1 MLVILFDHRPK
12 ETRRDLYDRE
22 EELSALH
29 SASSEPIIL
38 LTGVRRIGKTSVLK
52 VFLNELEVP
61 HALVDVRLP
70 LTSYKSLYS
79 LFSDILSQINKKK
92 SIKSYVEHINGIS
105 ILGVNISL
113 SWDPRDKPSLLTVM
127 DNLNQAGRVILAF
140 DEAQNLRGKLSNEF
154 LSLIAH
160 CYDYCRNMT
169 FVLTGSEIGLL
180 YDFLKMEDP
189 SSPLYGRHVEEIRLN
204 KFNEQESLDFLKQGF
219 SQVGITTP
227 AEVLNYAVKKLDGVV
242 GWLTEFGYRCVKNR
256 QVRRELVDEVAEN
269 AVRTVLQELSH
280 FSKDYTMVVEALAR
294 GYGKWN
300 EIKRYVEEKKRRVIY
315 DAELRRYLVNLEKR
329 GYVSR
334 VERGRYQLTDP
345 VITNAIGK

>member
-204 KFNEQESLDFLKQGF
+204 KFNEQESLDFVNYPALTDGASPPRDGDFLLLRATSIPLHPQRRFHRTEPFCNAPCGRGVTEGLLSTSF
-219 SQVGITTP
+219 SSPSPKGTTS
-227 AEVLNYAVKKLDGVV
+227 A
-242 GWLTEFGYRCVKNR
+242 LT
-256 QVRRELVDEVAEN
+256 
-269 AVRTVLQELSH
+269 
-280 FSKDYTMVVEALAR
+280 AR
-294 GYGKWN
+294 GLYIYLFFS
-300 EIKRYVEEKKRRVIY
+300 IKRF
-315 DAELRRYLVNLEKR
+315 L
-329 GYVSR
+329 
-334 VERGRYQLTDP
+334 
-345 VITNAIGK
+345 